1 MPRDSIAGLP
11 GRAGLLLL
19 VVGAALVWWGLQ
31 RAESRAKW
39 LRVEAP
45 HRAVADQS
53 LRLRVHVAPLPEP
66 ARVCADLHWKPSR
79 DESRGYLAG
88 GGSKAVGR
96 EGGTFEFEIK
106 VRPVAG
112 LRFVTGIIF
121 VSRTGNWRDHTLAA
135 ATEAIPVSSN
145 ALPAAELQMKSL
157 RLQPI
162 ENVTSKHPRPAA
174 LPRWLTALLFLAAA
188 VAAWTASRA
197 AEGSTPAVDL
207 RGWRIMAVLA
217 VLACLCELCGL
228 EAWLG
233 ARLRAMARA
242 GDVYYLRV
250 AVQRVVVSGIVAATI
265 LLLIVVWRARRSRR
279 LLLAGLASYL
289 AISLVNLSSLHVIDQ
304 VTDLSWRGLSL
315 VQALK
320 LTCAA
325 VCLLGAC
332 SRCRALRSPG

>member
-19 VVGAALVWWGLQ
+19 VVGVALVWWGLQ
-31 RAESRAKW
+31 RAEPRAEW

-45 HRAVADQS
+45 HRAVAGQS

-79 DESRGYLAG
+79 DDSRGYLAG

-121 VSRTGNWRDHTLAA
+121 VSRTGIWRDHTLAA
-135 ATEAIPVSSN
+135 ATEAIPVSST
-145 ALPAAELQMKSL
+145 ALEPAESQMEPL
-157 RLQPI
+157 RLHPI
-162 ENVTSKHPRPAA
+162 EDVTNDHPRPAA
-174 LPRWLTALLFLAAA
+174 LARWLTALLFLAAA
-188 VAAWTASRA
+188 VVAWTASRTTQGSIPA
-197 AEGSTPAVDL
+197 ADK
-207 RGWRIMAVLA
+207 RGWQIMAVLA

-228 EAWLG
+228 EAWLS

-242 GDVYYLRV
+242 GDVYYLRI
-250 AVQRVVVSGIVAATI
+250 AVQKVVVSGIVAATI

-320 LTCAA
+320 LACAA
-325 VCLLGAC
+325 MCLLGAC
-332 SRCRALRSPG
+332 RHRCVLKSPG

>member
-1 MPRDSIAGLP
+1 MA
-11 GRAGLLLL
+11 LLL
-19 VVGAALVWWGLQ
+19 VGAALVWWGLQ
-31 RAESRAKW
+31 RTEPRAEW

-45 HRAVADQS
+45 SRAVAGQS

-79 DESRGYLAG
+79 NESGGYLAG
-88 GGSKAVGR
+88 GGFKAVGR

-121 VSRTGNWRDHTLAA
+121 VSRTGSWRDHTLAA
-135 ATEAIPVSSN
+135 ATEAIPVSRT
-145 ALPAAELQMKSL
+145 ALEPAELRMEPL

-162 ENVTSKHPRPAA
+162 ENATNDPPRPAA
-174 LPRWLTALLFLAAA
+174 FPRWLTALLFLAAA
-188 VAAWTASRA
+188 VVAWTNNRA
-197 AEGSTPAVDL
+197 AKGSTPAADG

-217 VLACLCELCGL
+217 VLAGLCELCGL

-242 GDVYYLRV
+242 EDVYYLRI
-250 AVQRVVVSGIVAATI
+250 AVQQVVVSGIVAATI
-265 LLLIVVWRARRSRR
+265 LLLVVVWRARRSRR

-304 VTDLSWRGLSL
+304 ITGHSWRGLSL

-320 LTCAA
+320 LACAA

-332 SRCRALRSPG
+332 RHRRGLRSPG